1 MFSGE
6 EVDEFEES
14 VLMSTYLVAF
24 VVIVDYDHVT
34 NQTESGIEVSLHLQ
48 LVLTLCDVIYT
59 VASTVCAGV
68 RLRTCRT
75 DRASKIRS
83 ERRNQSSGF
92 L

>member
-1 MFSGE
+1 MLMFSGE

-34 NQTESGIEVSLHLQ
+34 NKTESGIEVSPA
-48 LVLTLCDVIYT
+48 TCSYKCDVIHT